1 MGVAT
6 LLPKNVESGMTIL
19 DPKANKLPAAPD
31 VELALYRRPGLRND
45 PVTDVLDRLL
55 WKAVA

>member
-1 MGVAT
+1 
-6 LLPKNVESGMTIL
+6 MTIL

-45 PVTDVLDRLL
+45 PVTDVLERLL